1 MSETQETKTTDQL
14 VRENNELQILLN
26 EMRETLTA
34 IRNGNVDAIV
44 VSGDDGDKIY
54 SLTSSESP
62 YRTILEEMDEGAVTV
77 SSSGVILYFNRKF
90 SEMVAAPLD
99 QIAGADFS
107 DFFEFSE
114 RASLKK
120 LLHSGL
126 KKKVK
131 GHIKNK
137 NLHLRLSIFPLS
149 SLIEGDSCIVL
160 SDITEIQN
168 YQNSLQ
174 ELVKEYSSELK
185 VANLQLTDDLEKL
198 KKAGK
203 LLRESEKKFKLL
215 ANSIPQLAWIAR
227 SDGYRLWFNQR
238 WYDYTG
244 TEFKKMKG
252 WGWHSVHDPVI
263 LQRVINR
270 WNKAVN
276 EKIPFEMIFPL
287 RGEDGVYREFLSRA
301 IPLRDSNGEVVQW
314 FGTNTDISELKKV
327 EKELENSR
335 NKLSLALENG
345 NIGTWEWKLKTDELI
360 LDERMLRI
368 MDIDSDSLKFD
379 FKDFEKFIHD
389 EDLPH
394 LLEAFNQTVE
404 LNIPFDTIFR
414 TTPVNGESRYI
425 STKALLQKNKRGKPL
440 SLNGVCFDIT
450 SMKKGSEQVL
460 IKLNEELLRS
470 NRDLQQFA
478 YVASHDLQEPLR
490 MVSSFTQLLAHRYE
504 DKLDDDA
511 KEFIKFAVDGSKRMY
526 ALLNGLLAYSRVQT
540 GGREFSRIRMND
552 VLDKVIQNLSLKIE
566 EKNAFISVGNLP
578 VLFADESQMIQL
590 VQNLIE
596 NSIKFSIDKP
606 EISIS
611 SIAKNGSH
619 IFAVGDKGMGIEP
632 QYYDRIFQIFQRLQL
647 KEKYEGTG
655 IGLAICKRIVE
666 RHKGTIWVESEPGR
680 GSTFYFSIPV

>member
-1 MSETQETKTTDQL
+1 MSDSQDIRTADQL
-14 VRENNELQILLN
+14 VRENNELRILLN

-44 VSGDDGDKIY
+44 ISGDDGDKIY
-54 SLTSSESP
+54 SLTSTETP

-99 QIAGADFS
+99 QIAGADFA

-114 RASLKK
+114 RTSLKK

-149 SLIEGDSCIVL
+149 SLIEGDSCIVV

-215 ANSIPQLAWIAR
+215 ANSIPQLAWISR

-244 TEFKKMKG
+244 TEFKKMRG
-252 WGWHSVHDPVI
+252 WGWYSVHDPVI

-276 EKIPFEMIFPL
+276 EGIPFEIIIPL

-301 IPLRDSNGEVVQW
+301 IPLRDSNGEVIQW

-327 EKELENSR
+327 EKELESSR

-345 NIGTWEWKLKTDELI
+345 NIGTWEWKLKTNELI
-360 LDERMLRI
+360 LDERMLGI

-379 FKDFEKFIHD
+379 FKDFERFIHD

-394 LLEAFNQTVE
+394 LLEAFNQTVD

-414 TTPVNGESRYI
+414 TAPVNGESRYI
-425 STKALLQKNKRGKPL
+425 STKALLQKNKRGKPV

-566 EKNAFISVGNLP
+566 EKNAYISVGNLP

-590 VQNLIE
+590 VQNLVE